1 MGRFNFPL
9 FLLVILLAGIIAI
22 PLIIWTNLAI
32 WMIIP
37 LAPIISF
44 IVLLLFSLMVDF
56 FDVDK
61 QITPHQSQAP
71 IFSPDFLRSKR
82 AGGLLCPK
90 CSSDQIMEI
99 IYGLPPIAEELQK
112 KLDKKAITLGGC
124 MVDEDSPSWA
134 CAECRCRFQSPPINK
149 KQAFQLINHIIK
161 DIDVLEV
168 EGDELVIIES
178 ETIEKNWGWV
188 FFYSSKKWIE
198 TNDFKYA
205 VAGNAPYFVLRN
217 NGKIL
222 ETGTA
227 YPVDYYIKRFEETGN
242 PNG

>member
-1 MGRFNFPL
+1 MGKFNLPL

-22 PLIIWTNLAI
+22 PLIIWTNLAT

-44 IVLLLFSLMVDF
+44 IVLLLFSLIVDF

-61 QITPHQSQAP
+61 QITSQPSQAH
-71 IFSPDFLRSKR
+71 IFSSDFLRSKR

-99 IYGLPPIAEELQK
+99 IYGLPPITEELQK
-112 KLDKKAITLGGC
+112 ELDKKTITLGGC
-124 MVDEDSPSWA
+124 MVEEDSPRWA
-134 CAECRCRFQSPPINK
+134 CDVCHCRFQSPPINK
-149 KQAFQLINHIIK
+149 NQAFQLINHIIK
-161 DIDVLEV
+161 DIDVLDV
-168 EGDELVIIES
+168 EGDELIIIES
-178 ETIEKNWGWV
+178 ETIEKDWGWV

-198 TNDFKYA
+198 TNDFEYA
-205 VAGNAPYFVLRN
+205 VAGNAPYFVLRD

-227 YPVDYYIKRFEETGN
+227 YPVDHYIKRFEATGN